1 MHKSFKT
8 VDVIHLKGEKCMSKW
23 SGRYED
29 TKESERSLEEET
41 LSKLDWVDFVIQQ
54 NQAEL

>member
-1 MHKSFKT
+1 
-8 VDVIHLKGEKCMSKW
+8 MSKW